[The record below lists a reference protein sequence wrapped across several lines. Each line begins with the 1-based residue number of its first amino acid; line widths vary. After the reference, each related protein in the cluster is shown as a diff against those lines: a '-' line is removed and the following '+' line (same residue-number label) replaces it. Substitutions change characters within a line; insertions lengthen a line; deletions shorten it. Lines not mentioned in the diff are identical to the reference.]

1 MIGPVHEALRAM
13 LYGDGKIPA
22 GDIDVTFAIPTRDWT
37 ASISR
42 PTINFYLHD
51 IVENIKLRE
60 SEFEHHRFDVRE
72 TQRLRPRRIDLKY
85 VVTVHFKSQLP
96 ELEQQEWDVLWRVL
110 ATLMRNSEWPDS
122 MLPPEAR
129 TLDTSVHAQVA
140 HPEGPR
146 PSEIWTVLGTPPR
159 PSLQYVL
166 TVPLDLNIE
175 YLRTLVLELR
185 VGLGDM
191 VGGPLSAPSSRY
203 GWTLRRHS
211 GEVVAGAEVR
221 LPDAPGFSL
230 SADNG
235 VFTTSLPHAEVR
247 QVMVKQIG
255 APTWTLIDIVP
266 GSYEA
271 VLPVP
276 GAPLPVTPLPLP
288 PVAAPPAGAAKP
300 LPRRKP

>member
-42 PTINFYLHD
+42 PTVNFYLHD
-51 IVENIKLRE
+51 IVENVKLRE
-60 SEFEHHRFDVRE
+60 SEFERHRFDVRE

-85 VVTVHFKSQLP
+85 VVTVHFKSQ
-96 ELEQQEWDVLWRVL
+96 QEWEVLWRVL
-110 ATLMRNSEWPDS
+110 ATLMRNSEWPDN
-122 MLPPEAR
+122 MLPTEAR
-129 TLDTSVHAQVA
+129 TLETSVHAQVA

-175 YLRTLVLELR
+175 YLRTLVLELK

-203 GWTLRRHS
+203 GWILRSHS
-211 GEVVAGAEVR
+211 GDVVAGAEVR

-255 APTWTLIDIVP
+255 ALTWTLIDIVP

-276 GAPLPVTPLPLP
+276 GLSLPLP
-288 PVAAPPAGAAKP
+288 PVAAPPAGPAKP
-300 LPRRKP
+300 LPRKKP